1 MHPNIRQT
9 LHQTT
14 PQTDPRGGTPMKS
27 RIDKE
32 TAVNRLVNSF
42 TPLRCKLLPLDRDM
56 HNFDL
61 RIVGAGGKEVDIP
74 LDVSP
79 YQLRDVKRLEALP
92 ERLVQVALQR
102 GAPSIAFTW
111 RNCGTLSA

>member
-1 MHPNIRQT
+1 MPAAMPCPN
-9 LHQTT
+9 T
-14 PQTDPRGGTPMKS
+14 PPTDPRGATPMKS

-42 TPLRCKLLPLDRDM
+42 MPLRCKLLPLDRDM

-79 YQLRDVKRLEALP
+79 YQLRDVKRLE
-92 ERLVQVALQR
+92 RV
-102 GAPSIAFTW
+102 IAFCH
-111 RNCGTLSA
+111 RYIAEHGLAVSAAGITRH

>member
-1 MHPNIRQT
+1 
-9 LHQTT
+9 
-14 PQTDPRGGTPMKS
+14 MKN

-32 TAVNRLVNSF
+32 TAVERLVNAF

-61 RIVGAGGKEVDIP
+61 RIVGASGQEVDIP

-79 YQLRDVKRLEALP
+79 YQLRDVRRLEKLISFCRDYIAAHGLVLP
-92 ERLVQVALQR
+92 PPSVQEH
-102 GAPSIAFTW
+102 
-111 RNCGTLSA
+111 